1 MSSPIQDDDA
11 DKPIMPASPWT
22 GDEERQDET
31 LRLQE
36 EVIAAAQK
44 LERQSIE
51 RESWV
56 SREQE
61 TRERESREREARE
74 RASRE
79 LASRELESRGLPQG
93 LAFLERTPLQL
104 ESARPRFEIAKL
116 QSENRFSLQESPRG
130 LWAPTLDPI
139 SMPQPPQDKFGLPS
153 PGVVIGMVGAVGAAA
168 AIALVVV
175 HTLQFAPESPSF
187 SAQSGS
193 GKNRSFAA
201 VADNLPRIATA
212 ETKLQTAE
220 LAATAA
226 ASVVATV
233 PTSEIALAKPS
244 VMAPPPSPPVEAMAA
259 RVEPAQPEPAKPS
272 VSIIPEPRPADNLS
286 RDEIIALL
294 KRGQDLVAGGDLASG
309 RLMLTRAALAGS
321 ADASLALAG
330 TFDAAVLANL
340 KAIGVQ
346 PDPAK
351 ARAWYMRAAEQGSA
365 EAKRRLQQSATR

>member
-1 MSSPIQDDDA
+1 MSSPTRDDDA
-11 DKPIMPASPWT
+11 DKPIMPASPWAA
-22 GDEERQDET
+22 DEERQDET

-51 RESWV
+51 RES
-56 SREQE
+56 REQE
-61 TRERESREREARE
+61 SREL
-74 RASRE
+74 ASRE
-79 LASRELESRGLPQG
+79 LASREQESRGLPQG

-104 ESARPRFEIAKL
+104 ETARPRFELARL

-139 SMPQPPQDKFGLPS
+139 SMPMPPQEKFGLPS
-153 PGVVIGMVGAVGAAA
+153 PGLVVGLVGAVGAAA

-175 HTLQFAPESPSF
+175 HALQFAPASPGL
-187 SAQSGS
+187 SAQSGSGS

-201 VADNLPRIATA
+201 VADNLPRLATA
-212 ETKLQTAE
+212 ETRLQPAE
-220 LAATAA
+220 MAAAATTAA
-226 ASVVATV
+226 VFATV
-233 PTSEIALAKPS
+233 PTSEVALAKPS
-244 VMAPPPSPPVEAMAA
+244 VMAPPPSPPAEAMAA

-272 VSIIPEPRPADNLS
+272 ASIIPEPRPSDSLS
-286 RDEIIALL
+286 RDEIAALL

-309 RLMLTRAALAGS
+309 RLMLTRAAQAGN

-351 ARAWYMRAAEQGSA
+351 ARAWYMRAADQGSA
-365 EAKRRLQQSATR
+365 EAKRRLQQSALR

>member
-1 MSSPIQDDDA
+1 MSSPTRDDDA
-11 DKPIMPASPWT
+11 DKPITPASPWA

-56 SREQE
+56 SI
-61 TRERESREREARE
+61 ERESRERESRE
-74 RASRE
+74 LASRE
-79 LASRELESRGLPQG
+79 LASRELESRLPQG

-104 ESARPRFEIAKL
+104 ETARPRFELAKL
-116 QSENRFSLQESPRG
+116 QSENRFSLQQSPRG

-139 SMPQPPQDKFGLPS
+139 SMPMPPQEKFGLPS
-153 PGVVIGMVGAVGAAA
+153 PGLVVGLVGAVGIAA
-168 AIALVVV
+168 AIALFVV
-175 HTLQFAPESPSF
+175 HTLQFTPASPSL

-201 VADNLPRIATA
+201 VADNLPRLPTA
-212 ETKLQTAE
+212 ETRVPPGE
-220 LAATAA
+220 LAAA
-226 ASVVATV
+226 ASAAVVATV
-233 PTSEIALAKPS
+233 PMSEVALAKPS
-244 VMAPPPSPPVEAMAA
+244 VMAPPPSPPAEAMAA
-259 RVEPAQPEPAKPS
+259 RVEPAQPEPTKPS
-272 VSIIPEPRPADNLS
+272 ASIIPEPRPSDSLS
-286 RDEIIALL
+286 RDEIAALL

-309 RLMLTRAALAGS
+309 RLMLTRAAQAGN
-321 ADASLALAG
+321 AEASLALAG
-330 TFDAAVLANL
+330 TFDAAILVNL

-365 EAKRRLQQSATR
+365 EAKRRLQQSALR